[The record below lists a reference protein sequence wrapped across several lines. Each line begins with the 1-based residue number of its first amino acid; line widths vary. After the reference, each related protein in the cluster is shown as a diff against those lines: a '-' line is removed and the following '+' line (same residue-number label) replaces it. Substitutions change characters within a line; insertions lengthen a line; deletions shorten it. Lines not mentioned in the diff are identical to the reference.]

1 MRTEIAR
8 WGNSLAVRLPRPITD
23 RMSIAEGT
31 AVELEV
37 EDGRL
42 VIRPSTPR
50 FELDE
55 LLAGITPDNLPD
67 ESFDDVARGRELL

>member
-8 WGNSLAVRLPRPITD
+8 WGNSLAVRLPRPMAD
-23 RMSIAEGT
+23 QMSITEGT
-31 AVELEV
+31 PVELEV

-42 VIRPSTPR
+42 VIRPAAPR
-50 FELDE
+50 YELDE

-67 ESFDDVARGRELL
+67 ESFDDMPRGWELL